1 MQIYSVICVQS
12 RKSCMVPIG
21 ETILTPFKSLLRT
34 MNAASKAMKQLTL
47 TGRRPPVKAK
57 AEPSRPAYA
66 AGRWFRCEEV
76 PEELMYDEFIYPE
89 DIEMECFESDPI
101 KFDSLPP
108 MDEKLWLEELAR
120 RENWF
125 KSWHKPDKRVSKVT
139 WKRRSP
145 RDFRDFAKNSG
156 RW

>member
-1 MQIYSVICVQS
+1 
-12 RKSCMVPIG
+12 
-21 ETILTPFKSLLRT
+21 

-47 TGRRPPVKAK
+47 NGRKPPVKAK
-57 AEPSRPAYA
+57 AEPIRPAYA